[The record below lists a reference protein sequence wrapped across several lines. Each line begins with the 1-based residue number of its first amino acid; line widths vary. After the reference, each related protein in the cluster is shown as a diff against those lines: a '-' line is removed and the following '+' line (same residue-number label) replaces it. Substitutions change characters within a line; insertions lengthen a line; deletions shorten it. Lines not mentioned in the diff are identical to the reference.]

1 MQRALDE
8 TSRRRATQTRYNEEH
23 GTTPVTI
30 KKMVRETV
38 RSYDAVE
45 DVASQYSAETMEKI
59 GKDGMPIRVE
69 DIPIL
74 ISALEKDMK
83 DLAKSMEFEKAA
95 KVRDEIHSLREMAGI
110 AGSAQRDIGREKR
123 KGPKRF
129 GRGR

>member
-1 MQRALDE
+1 
-8 TSRRRATQTRYNEEH
+8 
-23 GTTPVTI
+23 
-30 KKMVRETV
+30 V

-45 DVASQYSAETMEKI
+45 DVASQYSAETMEKL
-59 GKDGMPIRVE
+59 GKDGTPIRVE

-74 ISALEKDMK
+74 IAALEKDMK

-110 AGSAQRDIGREKR
+110 AGTAQRDIGREKR